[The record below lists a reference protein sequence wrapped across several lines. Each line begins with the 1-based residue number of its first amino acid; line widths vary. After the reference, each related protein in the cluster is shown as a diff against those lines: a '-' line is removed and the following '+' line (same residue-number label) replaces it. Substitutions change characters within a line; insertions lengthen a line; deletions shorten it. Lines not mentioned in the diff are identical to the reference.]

1 MADIIKMATA
11 YILAPLKEHDW
22 ASAKQEDPFGP
33 LIAHSGDIPETM
45 REILEIE
52 GILERYKHEGEEL
65 LGCYHGMSS
74 PGRITLF
81 GDTLRSLFWA
91 IIFRLSRTG
100 YQFWKEDL
108 EALAQMTALKTWK
121 HEQFHLFVDIQEHLA
136 PGHGAVGRL
145 MEEAMACAHSW
156 QQLQLTSPAKRI
168 LPSLRR
174 PFLALAF
181 DYGHKPGYADW
192 PQFSSEIAFQGG
204 LLELFH
210 RQELFQLEANGVPVG
225 RLFLE
230 QLNIMDSVQTV
241 NVLA

>member
-1 MADIIKMATA
+1 
-11 YILAPLKEHDW
+11 
-22 ASAKQEDPFGP
+22 
-33 LIAHSGDIPETM
+33 
-45 REILEIE
+45 
-52 GILERYKHEGEEL
+52 
-65 LGCYHGMSS
+65 
-74 PGRITLF
+74 
-81 GDTLRSLFWA
+81 
-91 IIFRLSRTG
+91 
-100 YQFWKEDL
+100 
-108 EALAQMTALKTWK
+108 
-121 HEQFHLFVDIQEHLA
+121 
-136 PGHGAVGRL
+136 

-181 DYGHKPGYADW
+181 DYGNMPGYADW

-210 RQELFQLEANGVPVG
+210 RQGLFQLEANGVPVG
-225 RLFLE
+225 RLLLE